1 MHSPQAVPALSGHLW
16 TILMRKGISQN
27 LGQVCIFGRATE
39 PCNRGLGLPRFI
51 SHTFNAANGCL
62 YNFPETSVYA
72 RHGRPISNGM
82 PALGIAPRQP
92 LQWSEERTQR

>member
-39 PCNRGLGLPRFI
+39 PCNRGLGLPRFL
-51 SHTFNAANGCL
+51 SHTPSMLQMAACTISLRHLYMQGMAVQFPMACL
-62 YNFPETSVYA
+62 
-72 RHGRPISNGM
+72 
-82 PALGIAPRQP
+82 L
-92 LQWSEERTQR
+92 